1 MTKKISYILIL
12 VLSISLFS
20 CKEVMV
26 NESKLPRPVKKD
38 LKEIRADG
46 KIKAL
51 INYSATSY
59 FIYRGQPMGFEYEL
73 LNQYAKSQ
81 GVELEVIPIKN
92 MDSVFIH
99 LNNGVGDLVAANLT
113 VTLDRKKQVD
123 FSQPILFT
131 KQVLVQRKP
140 ENWKKLSKK
149 SLKDSLLNSPLELG
163 GKTIYVRR
171 ESSFYERLY
180 SLSKEI
186 GEKIKVEVVPGEV
199 SMEQLIE
206 QVAQGTID
214 YTVADKNIA
223 LVNEW
228 QYPNIDARVEVS
240 NEQQIAFALRKN
252 SDSLTASINNWLKAY
267 QKTVAF
273 KLLYKKYYDN
283 RSQHDKR
290 INDES
295 FTMNS
300 GQLTPYDET
309 LKKYAPQI
317 PWDWELVAAL
327 IYQESKFNNSALGWG
342 NSFGVMQFMPLTGA
356 KYGVDSTSSAQ
367 ENIKAGVKYIRY
379 LSKMWED
386 KITDSTERVKYVL
399 ASYNVGPGHVF
410 DAYRLA
416 QKYNKNP
423 QLWKDVSYF
432 LKNKSKPK
440 YYKDE
445 VVKHG
450 YCKGHITYKYVKE
463 IMERYQHYKT
473 AIETHQEV
481 LVER

>member
-1 MTKKISYILIL
+1 
-12 VLSISLFS
+12 
-20 CKEVMV
+20 MV

-149 SLKDSLLNSPLELG
+149 SLKDSLINSPLELG
-163 GKTIYVRR
+163 GKIIYVRR
-171 ESSFYERLY
+171 ESSFYERLH

-206 QVAQGTID
+206 QVAQGAID

-267 QKTVAF
+267 QKTLAF

-283 RSQHDKR
+283 RSQHGKR
-290 INDES
+290 INDDS
-295 FTMNS
+295 FTLSS

-327 IYQESKFNNSALGWG
+327 IYQESRFNNSALGWG
-342 NSFGVMQFMPLTGA
+342 NSFGVMQFMPVTGA
-356 KYGVDSTSSAQ
+356 KYGVDSTSSAH

-379 LSKMWED
+379 LSRMWKD
-386 KITDSTERVKYVL
+386 KIADSTERVKYVL

-481 LVER
+481 LAGG

>member
-1 MTKKISYILIL
+1 
-12 VLSISLFS
+12 
-20 CKEVMV
+20 MV
-26 NESKLPRPVKKD
+26 NDSNLPRPVKKD

-99 LNNGVGDLVAANLT
+99 LNNGVGDVVAANLT

-123 FSQPILFT
+123 FSHPILFT

-149 SLKDSLLNSPLELG
+149 SLKDSLVNSPLELG
-163 GKTIYVRR
+163 GKTVFVRR
-171 ESSFYERLY
+171 ESSFYERLN

-186 GEKIKVEVVPGEV
+186 GEKIKIQVVPGEI

-228 QYPNIDARVEVS
+228 QYPNIDASIEVS

-252 SDSLTASINNWLKAY
+252 SDSLTVSINNWLKAY

-283 RSQHDKR
+283 RSQHAKR

-295 FTMNS
+295 FTLSS

-327 IYQESKFNNSALGWG
+327 IYQESRFNNSALGWG
-342 NSFGVMQFMPLTGA
+342 NSFGVMQFMPVTGA
-356 KYGVDSTSSAQ
+356 KYGVDSTSSAH

-379 LSKMWED
+379 LSRMWED
-386 KITDSTERVKYVL
+386 KIADSTERVKYVL

-423 QLWKDVSYF
+423 QLWKEVSYF

-473 AIETHQEV
+473 AIDTHQEV
-481 LVER
+481 LAER

>member
-1 MTKKISYILIL
+1 
-12 VLSISLFS
+12 
-20 CKEVMV
+20 MV
-26 NESKLPRPVKKD
+26 
-38 LKEIRADG
+38 
-46 KIKAL
+46 
-51 INYSATSY
+51 
-59 FIYRGQPMGFEYEL
+59 
-73 LNQYAKSQ
+73 
-81 GVELEVIPIKN
+81 
-92 MDSVFIH
+92 
-99 LNNGVGDLVAANLT
+99 
-113 VTLDRKKQVD
+113 
-123 FSQPILFT
+123 
-131 KQVLVQRKP
+131 
-140 ENWKKLSKK
+140 
-149 SLKDSLLNSPLELG
+149 NSPLELG
-163 GKTIYVRR
+163 GKTVFVRR
-171 ESSFYERLY
+171 ESSFYERLN

-186 GEKIKVEVVPGEV
+186 GEKIKIQVVPGEI

-228 QYPNIDARVEVS
+228 QYPNIDASVEVS

-252 SDSLTASINNWLKAY
+252 SDSLTVSINNWLKAY

-283 RSQHDKR
+283 RSQHAKR

-295 FTMNS
+295 FTLSS

-317 PWDWELVAAL
+317 PWDWELMAAL
-327 IYQESKFNNSALGWG
+327 IYQESRFNNSALGWG
-342 NSFGVMQFMPLTGA
+342 NSFGVMQFMPVTGA
-356 KYGVDSTSSAQ
+356 KYGVDSTSSAR
-367 ENIKAGVKYIRY
+367 ENIKAGAKYIRY
-379 LSKMWED
+379 LSRMWED
-386 KITDSTERVKYVL
+386 KIADSTERVKYVL

-423 QLWKDVSYF
+423 QLWKEVSYF

-473 AIETHQEV
+473 AIDTHQEV
-481 LVER
+481 LAEQ

>member
-1 MTKKISYILIL
+1 
-12 VLSISLFS
+12 
-20 CKEVMV
+20 MV
-26 NESKLPRPVKKD
+26 NDSNLPRPVKKD

-92 MDSVFIH
+92 MDSMFIH
-99 LNNGVGDLVAANLT
+99 LNHGVGDVVAANLT

-123 FSQPILFT
+123 FSHPILFT

-140 ENWKKLSKK
+140 KNWKKLSKK
-149 SLKDSLLNSPLELG
+149 ALKDSLVNSPLELG
-163 GKTIYVRR
+163 GKTIFVRK
-171 ESSFYERLY
+171 ESSFYERLH

-186 GEKIKVEVVPGEV
+186 GEKIKIQVVPGEI

-206 QVAQGTID
+206 QVSQGTID

-228 QYPNIDARVEVS
+228 QYPNIDASVEVS

-252 SDSLTASINNWLKAY
+252 SDSLTVSINNWLKAY

-273 KLLYKKYYDN
+273 KLLYRKYYDN
-283 RSQHDKR
+283 RLQHSKR
-290 INDES
+290 INDDS
-295 FTMNS
+295 FTSSS

-309 LKKYAPQI
+309 LKKYAPKI

-327 IYQESKFNNSALGWG
+327 IYQESRFNNSALGWG
-342 NSFGVMQFMPLTGA
+342 NSFGVMQFMPITGA
-356 KYGVDSTSSAQ
+356 KYGVDSTSSAH

-379 LSKMWED
+379 LSRMWED

-423 QLWKDVSYF
+423 QLWKEVSYF

-473 AIETHQEV
+473 AIDTHQEV

>member
-1 MTKKISYILIL
+1 M
-12 VLSISLFS
+12 
-20 CKEVMV
+20 
-26 NESKLPRPVKKD
+26 
-38 LKEIRADG
+38 
-46 KIKAL
+46 
-51 INYSATSY
+51 
-59 FIYRGQPMGFEYEL
+59 
-73 LNQYAKSQ
+73 
-81 GVELEVIPIKN
+81 
-92 MDSVFIH
+92 H
-99 LNNGVGDLVAANLT
+99 
-113 VTLDRKKQVD
+113 
-123 FSQPILFT
+123 
-131 KQVLVQRKP
+131 
-140 ENWKKLSKK
+140 
-149 SLKDSLLNSPLELG
+149 
-163 GKTIYVRR
+163 
-171 ESSFYERLY
+171 

-186 GEKIKVEVVPGEV
+186 GEKIKIQVVPGEV

-228 QYPNIDARVEVS
+228 QYPNIEASVEVS

-252 SDSLTASINNWLKAY
+252 SHNLTISINNWLKKY

-283 RSQHDKR
+283 RSQHAKR
-290 INDES
+290 VNDES
-295 FTMNS
+295 FTLSS

-317 PWDWELVAAL
+317 PWDWELLASL
-327 IYQESKFNNSALGWG
+327 IYQESRFNNNALGWG
-342 NSFGVMQFMPLTGA
+342 NSFGVMQFMPVTGA
-356 KYGVDSTSSAQ
+356 KYGVDSTSSAH

-379 LSKMWED
+379 LSRMWED
-386 KITDSTERVKYVL
+386 KIADSTERVKYVL

-423 QLWKDVSYF
+423 QLWKEVSYF

-463 IMERYQHYKT
+463 IMELHNFFYIFVSDMTFTVTVFYHLIFIILWFRFIFEEITDLFPKLR
-473 AIETHQEV
+473 IFIV
-481 LVER
+481 FLC

>member
-1 MTKKISYILIL
+1 MTKKVSYILIL
-12 VLSISLFS
+12 VLSISLFN

-92 MDSVFIH
+92 MDSIFIH

-123 FSQPILFT
+123 FSHPILFT

-149 SLKDSLLNSPLELG
+149 VFKDSLINSPLELG

-171 ESSFYERLY
+171 ESSFYERLH

-206 QVAQGTID
+206 QVAQGSID

-228 QYPNIDARVEVS
+228 QYSNIDARVEVS

-252 SDSLTASINNWLKAY
+252 SDSLTVSINNWLKAY

-273 KLLYKKYYDN
+273 KLLYKKYYNN
-283 RSQHDKR
+283 RSQHGKR

-379 LSKMWED
+379 LSRMWED
-386 KITDSTERVKYVL
+386 KIEDSTERIKYVL

-473 AIETHQEV
+473 AIDTHQEV

>member
-1 MTKKISYILIL
+1 
-12 VLSISLFS
+12 
-20 CKEVMV
+20 MV
-26 NESKLPRPVKKD
+26 NEPNLPRPVKKD

-92 MDSVFIH
+92 MDSIFIH
-99 LNNGVGDLVAANLT
+99 LNHGVGDVVAANLT

-123 FSQPILFT
+123 FSSPILFT

-140 ENWKKLSKK
+140 ENWKKISKK
-149 SLKDSLLNSPLELG
+149 SLKDSLVNSPLELG
-163 GKTIYVRR
+163 GKTVFVRR
-171 ESSFYERLY
+171 ESSFYERLN

-186 GEKIKVEVVPGEV
+186 GEKIKIQVVPGEI

-228 QYPNIDARVEVS
+228 QYPNIDASVEVS

-252 SDSLTASINNWLKAY
+252 SDSLTVSINNWLKAY

-283 RSQHDKR
+283 RSQHAKR

-295 FTMNS
+295 FTLSS

-317 PWDWELVAAL
+317 PWDWELMAAL
-327 IYQESKFNNSALGWG
+327 IYQESRFNNSALGWG
-342 NSFGVMQFMPLTGA
+342 NSFGVMQFMPVTGA
-356 KYGVDSTSSAQ
+356 KYGVDSTSSAR
-367 ENIKAGVKYIRY
+367 ENIKAGAK
-379 LSKMWED
+379 
-386 KITDSTERVKYVL
+386 
-399 ASYNVGPGHVF
+399 
-410 DAYRLA
+410 
-416 QKYNKNP
+416 
-423 QLWKDVSYF
+423 
-432 LKNKSKPK
+432 
-440 YYKDE
+440 
-445 VVKHG
+445 
-450 YCKGHITYKYVKE
+450 
-463 IMERYQHYKT
+463 
-473 AIETHQEV
+473 
-481 LVER
+481 